1 MVLEEGS
8 VEALALILII
18 VLIKKIVKEL
28 KEASD
33 HLEVE

>member
-1 MVLEEGS
+1 VEVL
-8 VEALALILII
+8 APILII
-18 VLIKKIVKEL
+18 VLTKKIVKEL